1 MILFTQLTTKE
12 TQDWLA
18 YFLEYVVA
26 NMLLPGRIE
35 NWVLIADMA
44 GLNVLSVPYGMFQ
57 EIFNFMQNNYRA
69 RLYKGYVLNAPWTFS
84 TVWTAVKKLI
94 EETTALK
101 MVITSSATDAQIL
114 THINPEQLETKYGGK
129 APIIATFWPPA
140 AASGEF
146 FVDGEIPSEILTL
159 DD

>member
-1 MILFTQLTTKE
+1 LSVKE
-12 TQDWLA
+12 TQDLLA

-44 GLNVLSVPYGMFQ
+44 GLNVLSVPYSMFQ

-84 TVWTAVKKLI
+84 TIWTAVKKLI

-101 MVITSSATDAQIL
+101 MVITSSASDPLML

-129 APIIATFWPPA
+129 SAVLTAFWPPV

-146 FVDGEIPSEILTL
+146 FIEGETPSEILTL